1 MDAFLQLIRDGNVHV
16 LHERFR
22 RGHNAMGGSF
32 EIGHWDKKTKK
43 WADKVTLHWSY
54 RRFDESWVIKEQRL
68 KAYWPVIDPWIRG
81 RLIAPVNTFDETPYS
96 QRHERPKA

>member
-68 KAYWPVIDPWIRG
+68 KAYWPVIDPWIRS